1 MIARETIKAQLRA
14 DGVRVTLVL
23 PRHINECATA
33 YLSQHPEVW
42 RVALERAHRIDDK
55 EGQRKEKRKLRRE
68 ELRQR
73 RPVNQIATNRA
84 LKRLNFLVQLLRFSE
99 ARAY

>member
-1 MIARETIKAQLRA
+1 MARMIARETIKAQLRA

-42 RVALERAHRIDDK
+42 RAALERAHRIDDK

-73 RPVNQIATNRA
+73 RPVT
-84 LKRLNFLVQLLRFSE
+84 
-99 ARAY
+99 